1 MVYCHTTGHT
11 IDDVL
16 EDYARH
22 KEMGFKAIRVQCGVP
37 GMKTTYGMAKG
48 KGLAYEPATKGAGRK
63 SSCGPP
69 RNTSTSRPN
78 CSTQCAASSVSV
90 NISFT
95 TCTTV

>member
-48 KGLAYEPATKGAGRK
+48 KGLAYEPATKGLWPEEQLVHRK
-63 SSCGPP
+63 VP
-69 RNTSTSRPN
+69 RFHPE
-78 CSTQCAASSVSV
+78 
-90 NISFT
+90 
-95 TCTTV
+95 TVRCRAQ

>member
-37 GMKTTYGMAKG
+37 G
-48 KGLAYEPATKGAGRK
+48 
-63 SSCGPP
+63 
-69 RNTSTSRPN
+69 
-78 CSTQCAASSVSV
+78 
-90 NISFT
+90 
-95 TCTTV
+95 